1 MNKLPFVLLVIACAL
16 SGCSNKIYSL
26 KEVRNPTPAMLGK
39 VIVVEGYLSSS
50 EDQDLLTGEK
60 ERYTDMVDLA
70 MFTDKPKDLRLARRM
85 EVGRRLSGKLVS
97 VRGRLKVGPFG
108 LSGRS
113 TVYVEVES
121 ITEVVPPPS
130 E

>member
-1 MNKLPFVLLVIACAL
+1 MNKLPLAFVLIAFAL
-16 SGCSNKIYSL
+16 SGCGEKTFTL
-26 KEVRNPTPAMLGK
+26 KEVRNPTPGMLGE
-39 VIVVEGYLSSS
+39 VIVVQGYLSSS
-50 EDQDLLTGEK
+50 EEQDLLTGEK

-70 MFTDKPKDLRLARRM
+70 MFTDKPKDQRLAKRAQL
-85 EVGRRLSGKLVS
+85 GARLSGKLVS
-97 VRGRLKVGPFG
+97 VRGRLKVAPFG

-121 ITEVVPPPS
+121 IAEVAPAA

>member
-1 MNKLPFVLLVIACAL
+1 MNKLPLAFVLIAFAL
-16 SGCSNKIYSL
+16 SGCSDKIYTL
-26 KEVRNPTPAMLGK
+26 KEVRSPTPAMLGE
-39 VIVVEGYLSSS
+39 VIVVKGYLSSS

-70 MFTDKPKDLRLARRM
+70 MFTDKPKDLRLAKRL

-97 VRGRLKVGPFG
+97 VRGRLRVGPFG
-108 LSGRS
+108 LAGRS
-113 TVYVEVES
+113 TVYIEVQS
-121 ITEVVPPPS
+121 IAEVAPPA